1 MSMDTK
7 ERHMLKRLQKLLN
20 AIPKQAPDADWVV
33 AMNANAHVLKNV
45 LNAQEP
51 AHKTAACFA
60 AADKQLDDLDHFVT
74 RRQTQNWKSAQL
86 SRN

>member
-33 AMNANAHVLKNV
+33 AMNANACVLNNI

-51 AHKTAACFA
+51 AHKAAACFA
-60 AADKQLDDLDHFVT
+60 TADKQLDELDHFVT
-74 RRQTQNWKSAQL
+74 RRARENWNAVAL